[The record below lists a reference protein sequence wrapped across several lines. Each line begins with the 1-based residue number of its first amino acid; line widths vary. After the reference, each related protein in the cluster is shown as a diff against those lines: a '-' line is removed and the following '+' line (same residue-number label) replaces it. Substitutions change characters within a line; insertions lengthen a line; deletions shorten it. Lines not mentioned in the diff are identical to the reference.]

1 MRKFFSVMRNPK
13 INVAATAVCFSALSA
28 LLLATSGMDIVADT
42 GMKIKELSANVSADY
57 KKYEGT
63 DENANRLDRYLS
75 EKTDENVPW
84 LESGYVTEEDEKKGA
99 YPIVE
104 RFSKGADYMD
114 HADGIYV
121 INEHDIDF
129 DISELLKK
137 TPPAIPKKGVDEP
150 QILIVHTHTT
160 ECYHSGSA
168 DSYDK
173 SETFR
178 TQDAAENMINIG
190 NIIEQ
195 RLTSAGYSVI
205 HSTKIHDLD
214 YNHSYSSSYAD
225 ITAYKQK
232 YPSIKVVLDVHRD
245 CLLASD
251 GTRYKTVTTLNG
263 ETSAQL
269 MFLVGAGNATYRFP
283 TWQNN
288 FGLAIHL
295 QDTANKL
302 YPTLMRPMIVSNS
315 RFNQHLTDGSML
327 LEVGSD
333 ANTKEEAERAADY
346 FADVM
351 ITYFD
356 GEQ

>member
-1 MRKFFSVMRNPK
+1 MRKFFSVMRSPK
-13 INVAATAVCFSALSA
+13 INIAATAVCFSALSA
-28 LLLATSGMDIVADT
+28 VLLTTSGMNILADA
-42 GMKIKELSANVSADY
+42 GMKINEFSASVSEDY
-57 KKYEGT
+57 KRYEES
-63 DENANRLDRYLS
+63 DENAIRLNRFRS
-75 EKTDENVPW
+75 EQTDENVPW
-84 LESGYVTEEDEKKGA
+84 LEGGYVTEEDEKEGA
-99 YPIVE
+99 YPIID

-114 HADGIYV
+114 NAEGIYV

-137 TPPAIPKKGVDEP
+137 TPPAIPKKGVNEP

-160 ECYHSGSA
+160 ECYHCGSES
-168 DSYDK
+168 SYDK

-178 TQDAAENMINIG
+178 TQDPSENMINIG
-190 NIIEQ
+190 NILKKK
-195 RLTSAGYSVI
+195 LTEAGYSVI

-225 ITAYKQK
+225 ITEQKQK

-251 GTRYKTVTTLNG
+251 GTRYKTATTLNG
-263 ETSAQL
+263 EKCAQL
-269 MFLVGAGNATYRFP
+269 MFLVGAGNATYQFP

-295 QDTANKL
+295 QDTANRL

-333 ANTKEEAERAADY
+333 ANSKEEAERAAEY

-351 ITYFD
+351 ISYFD
-356 GEQ
+356 EEQ

>member
-13 INVAATAVCFSALSA
+13 INIAATAVCFSALSA
-28 LLLATSGMDIVADT
+28 LLLATSGMDIVAET
-42 GMKIKELSANVSADY
+42 EMKFREFSADISRDY
-57 KKYEGT
+57 KAYEGT
-63 DENANRLDRYLS
+63 DENANRIDRFRS
-75 EKTDENVPW
+75 EQTDENVPW
-84 LESGYVTEEDEKKGA
+84 LEGGYVTEEDEKKGA
-99 YPIVE
+99 YPIVA

-114 HADGIYV
+114 NAKGIYV
-121 INEHDIDF
+121 INEHKINF
-129 DISELLKK
+129 DISSLLSEK
-137 TPPAIPKKGVDEP
+137 PPAVPKKGSDEP

-160 ECYHSGSA
+160 ECYHEGSGE
-168 DSYDK
+168 SYDK

-178 TQDAAENMINIG
+178 TQDPEKNMISIG
-190 NIIEQ
+190 NIIER
-195 RLTSAGYSVI
+195 RLSAAGYSVI
-205 HSTKIHDLD
+205 HSTTIHDLD

-225 ITAYKQK
+225 ITACKQK

-263 ETSAQL
+263 ETCAQL
-269 MFLVGAGNATYRFP
+269 MFLVGAGNATYQFP

-288 FGLAIHL
+288 FCLAIHL

-333 ANTKEEAERAADY
+333 ANAKEEAERAAEY